1 MKGSTCLYNAS
12 LREVLEAINAEP
24 AGTAFITDDDKK
36 LCGVVTDG
44 DFRRLLLKG
53 KGLEDNLSKS
63 DFGDY
68 VAANQG
74 DRFEDL
80 LKKTNRKIR
89 TIPIID
95 ENGFLVDYFI
105 YNHKTRFTPIAE
117 PSLANEEFNN
127 LMDAY
132 SSTWISSRGK
142 YIDQFEEGFSDY
154 CEVKHGIATSNGT
167 VAIHLALKAL
177 NIGEGDEVII
187 PDLTFAATINAVFL
201 ANATPVIVDINEDD
215 WTISPEE
222 IKKAITVKT
231 KAIIPVHVYGQ
242 ACDMDA
248 IMAIAKEHN
257 LKVIEDSAEAH
268 GAEYKGQKVGS
279 FGDASTFS
287 FFANKIITTGEGG
300 MVLTN
305 SDQLNDRLRVLRDHG
320 MNKEKRY
327 WHDEVGF
334 NYRMTNLQAAIGC
347 AQLDKIDDI
356 LANHNAIEQDYKSA
370 LDSLGL
376 FQWQKT
382 YSDRKKVVWLVCAM
396 SERRDEIADLLIKNK
411 IDYRPFFYPLSEM
424 PVYSKYH
431 FSSANAKKISKLGM
445 NLPTVDQVD
454 YKRIRDILSELK

>member
-1 MKGSTCLYNAS
+1 MKDSTCLYNAS

-24 AGTAFITDDDKK
+24 AGTAFIKDDDEK
-36 LCGVVTDG
+36 LCGIVTDG

-53 KGLEDNLSKS
+53 KGLEDALSKS

-68 VAANQG
+68 VVANQG

-80 LKKTNRKIR
+80 LKKTNFKIR

-95 ENGFLVDYFI
+95 DQGHLVDYFI

-142 YIDQFEEGFSDY
+142 YIDQFEEGFSAY
-154 CEVKHGIATSNGT
+154 CGVKYGVATSNGT

-177 NIGEGDEVII
+177 DIGEGDEVII
-187 PDLTFAATINAVFL
+187 PDLTFAATINAVIL
-201 ANATPVIVDINEDD
+201 ANATPVIVDVNEED

-222 IKKAITVKT
+222 IKKAITDKT

-268 GAEYKGQKVGS
+268 GAEYKGKKVGS

-305 SDQLNDRLRVLRDHG
+305 SDQLNERLRVLRDHG

-347 AQLDKIDDI
+347 AQLHKIEDI
-356 LANHNAIEQDYKSA
+356 LSNHNKIEEDYKTA
-370 LDSLGL
+370 LDDLGL
-376 FQWQKT
+376 FKWQKT
-382 YSDRKKVVWLVCAM
+382 YSDRKKVVWLVCAL
-396 SERRDEIADLLIKNK
+396 SERRDEIAELLIKNK
-411 IDYRPFFYPLSEM
+411 IDYRPFFYPLSDM

-431 FSSANAKKISKLGM
+431 FSSTNAKKLSKLGM

-454 YKRIRDILSELK
+454 YQRIRDILSELK